1 MAEPKQLKAI
11 KGGLNIT
18 KRLLAD
24 SEEAGLTAAQR
35 AEAGRKAAELIKSQP
50 QVKASEALGQ
60 LMEKGFKKTTTTQA
74 DRTRVGGGNIGGAP
88 FPAISE
94 ADPAY
99 KGKVW
104 GVMDEGT
111 AARLKNLTDPETA
124 WTTMLGSASQ
134 LKTNPI
140 VFDKLKR
147 GFVDSM
153 KRGNLSDEL
162 AGKINHNLALTF
174 GEGADIRDPKIWR
187 QADTFEKRAALADVM
202 MGQGTAP
209 SKGGVAIGGEKSGK
223 GVIFKPT
230 DILKRET
237 EPSLLHTEHGG
248 DVPTFAAGPRLF
260 RLNKESVY
268 DPTLHPGF
276 PTLLTGEDLKIN
288 MKPTPTEVYLRDW
301 HQKFKKDNP
310 ERKGPGYYDLAL
322 GVKGEGLPSQE
333 LNDEYIR
340 HLLRE
345 GFKKGGAVD
354 IDAADRRLIQAME
367 KHMAK
372 GGEVDIEA
380 ADARLSDAITK
391 RIGMAQG
398 GEAGFKKIQFM
409 DKGGRVG
416 RVASGIGKIA
426 KRLFADEKPAPA
438 VIKPSSKEANDLA
451 RKRAS
456 LPKDKGGL
464 GLPPNNTA
472 EQRAQAMGY
481 DKDVYHGTS
490 EDFTSF
496 KGDQPIFTTEDPD
509 IAKLYGKNIYP
520 LKTRGEEMTVS
531 DLTDEGHGHFAE
543 NLAKKLGLFD
553 EADQFKNSDK
563 RERELINAL
572 KERGI
577 DRLKITDMSD
587 MGGVQ
592 TQHALPAGSENIRSR
607 NAAFDPFRRSTA
619 IATSMGVAAPD
630 LMAEEVDKAE
640 GGGAFKKLQFMAEGG
655 KAGKFGK
662 LAEGVATVGK
672 KLLDSGEAAPKVDRL
687 SMSYKDVTKRVP
699 EVADALE
706 QLVRGE
712 ITKAQYNDIV
722 KLYKPVTPYTFV
734 PKPATKD
741 EAVGALRGDAAK
753 ERYGKQSEYE
763 PGSKVGLRLDIPAYT
778 GKGVWVNSIHNE
790 KAKKV
795 AYGPTASVKNADLS
809 ISQAESKRI
818 ALGGAKAPYARI
830 KGEWNPMS
838 DEEAIAKA
846 QEYLNH
852 PEWRQIGMDP
862 ERHSYFYDRATM
874 LPITNAEEIIQIGP
888 LVLGKNPKFA
898 NIDDFEYAKGGYAT
912 MLPFAKGGKIVKG
925 GLNVAKRLMAD
936 NSLPTIERDANLAKF
951 LEPSKVQQRLYHGTG
966 QGDISAFKSPP
977 RKKVPPGYMWGQK
990 GDETYNRGVFLSPN
1004 PEMANHFA
1012 KRGTKLAEDDAGQY
1026 AVYPVRAQVERP
1038 FDYENPE
1045 HREILAQFFQKQYND
1060 WHKANPEA
1068 KRMPDVNMEYLLD
1081 NPNMNFQAIESPE
1094 MLHAIERLGFDSFYT
1109 SEGKAKNI
1117 GVFDPR
1123 KIKSDIGNRGTYDIN
1138 DADLTKAHGG
1148 LAMAGGGRPPVK
1160 NESLQDTLKNIQNY
1174 SVLDQ
1179 GAKKP
1184 NELSGVV
1191 LAGASWMAGDEKTR
1205 LAREAFGQDV
1215 TNTAIG
1221 GQKTSDVLN
1230 QLNVFERDG
1239 GTFAKGTTVVLDIG
1253 ANDIA
1258 QGVDKDTIRKNLNEI
1273 VSRLGD
1279 SGVNVILSGQ
1289 PEANSYDEAIK
1300 STNLQMDSLYND
1312 IAKNNS
1318 NVTLVDAMSGMLNDK
1333 TLMDES
1339 GFHLKN
1345 EDAKLS
1351 YLNQFA
1357 DAYKATINQ
1366 GTANQDETGIPK
1378 QVVQVMQNDNVID
1391 IPQEIAQITQ
1401 TSVPETYYT
1410 PEVISTPEVV
1420 YTPEVVSTPAVVS
1433 APAVV
1438 ESQPSAGYTY
1448 AQNNSSIDN
1457 YYNVIND
1464 YLAQERSQ
1472 DEIQA
1477 AMQQYGVSQAD
1488 IDAARGYQPSGGG
1501 KAIEQYATEQYANGG
1516 SAFKKLEFAQ
1526 HFDGGGIA
1534 SPEEVNPFEG
1544 SRREPLL
1551 TKKDLENIKRNAPEV
1566 YEWAKQN
1573 VKDEA
1578 SQLRSAKGAK
1588 DFALRVGAQYAG
1600 AIPDLVNLGLML
1612 PDAVAGTNLSS
1623 EKPWFGS
1630 EQIIDAMHRAGML
1643 GENEFPISETVAGVL
1658 APAGLIKKGVKKG
1671 YQAYKGMKPEAS
1683 KKRRGGL
1690 AAMSR

>member
-24 SEEAGLTAAQR
+24 TEEAGLTATQR

-111 AARLKNLTDPETA
+111 AARLKNLTDDETA
-124 WTTMLGSASQ
+124 WTTMLGSANQ

-153 KRGNLSDEL
+153 KQGNLSDEL

-209 SKGGVAIGGEKSGK
+209 SKGGIAIGGEKSGK

-268 DPTLHPGF
+268 DPSLHPGF

-288 MKPTPTEVYLRDW
+288 MKPTPTEVYLHDW
-301 HQKFKKDNP
+301 HQRFKKNNP
-310 ERKGPGYYDLAL
+310 DRKGPGYYDLAL

-345 GFKKGGAVD
+345 GFKDGGEVD
-354 IDAADRRLIQAME
+354 TPSLEDRLTKAIANN
-367 KHMAK
+367 MAK
-372 GGEVDIEA
+372 GGEVNSLES
-380 ADARLSDAITK
+380 RL
-391 RIGMAQG
+391 
-398 GEAGFKKIQFM
+398 
-409 DKGGRVG
+409 
-416 RVASGIGKIA
+416 
-426 KRLFADEKPAPA
+426 
-438 VIKPSSKEANDLA
+438 
-451 RKRAS
+451 
-456 LPKDKGGL
+456 
-464 GLPPNNTA
+464 
-472 EQRAQAMGY
+472 
-481 DKDVYHGTS
+481 
-490 EDFTSF
+490 
-496 KGDQPIFTTEDPD
+496 
-509 IAKLYGKNIYP
+509 
-520 LKTRGEEMTVS
+520 
-531 DLTDEGHGHFAE
+531 
-543 NLAKKLGLFD
+543 
-553 EADQFKNSDK
+553 
-563 RERELINAL
+563 
-572 KERGI
+572 
-577 DRLKITDMSD
+577 
-587 MGGVQ
+587 
-592 TQHALPAGSENIRSR
+592 TQ
-607 NAAFDPFRRSTA
+607 A
-619 IATSMGVAAPD
+619 IAQHNGM
-630 LMAEEVDKAE
+630 AE

-874 LPITNAEEIIQIGP
+874 QPITNAEEIIQIGP

-898 NIDDFEYAKGGYAT
+898 NIDDFDYAKGGYAT
-912 MLPFAKGGKIVKG
+912 MLPFAGGGKIVKG
-925 GLNVAKRLMAD
+925 GLNIARRLFKTTDGYTFKEMPDGRVTNGDMTWDSVKQFKEEMPHAY
-936 NSLPTIERDANLAKF
+936 L
-951 LEPSKVQQRLYHGTG
+951 
-966 QGDISAFKSPP
+966 QGDELGSRRANMESYNRPDSQNIPSDLSKFMPDDAQAQFQRALNRQNAPKPQLSV
-977 RKKVPPGYMWGQK
+977 VPPEK
-990 GDETYNRGVFLSPN
+990 
-1004 PEMANHFA
+1004 
-1012 KRGTKLAEDDAGQY
+1012 
-1026 AVYPVRAQVERP
+1026 
-1038 FDYENPE
+1038 
-1045 HREILAQFFQKQYND
+1045 
-1060 WHKANPEA
+1060 KA
-1068 KRMPDVNMEYLLD
+1068 R
-1081 NPNMNFQAIESPE
+1081 
-1094 MLHAIERLGFDSFYT
+1094 
-1109 SEGKAKNI
+1109 
-1117 GVFDPR
+1117 
-1123 KIKSDIGNRGTYDIN
+1123 
-1138 DADLTKAHGG
+1138 GG
-1148 LAMAGGGRPPVK
+1148 LTMAGGG
-1160 NESLQDTLKNIQNY
+1160 SIQDNLKKIQNY

-1179 GAKKP
+1179 GTARKP
-1184 NELSGVV
+1184 NELGGVV
-1191 LAGASWMAGDEKTR
+1191 LAGASWMAGDEKTQ
-1205 LAREAFGQDV
+1205 LAKQLFGEEV

-1221 GQKTSDVLN
+1221 GQKTSDVLK
-1230 QLNVFERDG
+1230 QLNDFKGNG
-1239 GTFAKGTTVVLDIG
+1239 GTFAPNTTVVLDIG

-1258 QGVDKDTIRKNLNEI
+1258 QGVDENTIRNNLNEI

-1279 SGVNVILSGQ
+1279 EGVHVILSGQ
-1289 PEANSYDEAIK
+1289 PEAHSYDEAIK
-1300 STNLQMDSLYND
+1300 STTLRMDDLYND
-1312 IAKNNS
+1312 IASNNP
-1318 NVTLVDAMSGMLNDK
+1318 NVTLVDAMSEMLNDK

-1339 GFHLKN
+1339 GFHLN
-1345 EDAKLS
+1345 SDDAKLA
-1351 YLNQFA
+1351 YLSQFA
-1357 DAYKATINQ
+1357 DAYKGMENPQ
-1366 GTANQDETGIPK
+1366 
-1378 QVVQVMQNDNVID
+1378 QVAQVAQTSYPVD

-1401 TSVPETYYT
+1401 VDKPTERYT
-1410 PEVISTPEVV
+1410 PEAPIDFM
-1420 YTPEVVSTPAVVS
+1420 
-1433 APAVV
+1433 PAVV
-1438 ESQPSAGYTY
+1438 EAERQPSAGYTY

-1464 YLAQERSQ
+1464 YLAQERTQ

-1477 AMQQYGVSQAD
+1477 AMEQYGVSQAD
-1488 IDAARGYQPSGGG
+1488 VDAARDYQPAGG
-1501 KAIEQYATEQYANGG
+1501 KFDETYATEAYATGG
-1516 SAFKKLEFAQ
+1516 SAFKKIQFM
-1526 HFDGGGIA
+1526 DKGGITTSA
-1534 SPEEVNPFEG
+1534 GSFSPEELGVSADDLRVMDEKTWN
-1544 SRREPLL
+1544 
-1551 TKKDLENIKRNAPEV
+1551 TIKKNAPAT

-1578 SQLRSAKGAK
+1578 KQLKTAKGAK
-1588 DFALRVGAQYAG
+1588 DFALRVGASYAG
-1600 AIPDLVNLGLML
+1600 AIPDFANLLLMA
-1612 PDAVAGTNLSS
+1612 PDAVFGTELAS

-1630 EQIIDAMHRAGML
+1630 QQYLDAMNKAGML
-1643 GENEFPISETVAGVL
+1643 GENEFPIAETVAGIL
-1658 APAGLIKKGVKKG
+1658 TPAGLIKKGAKKVG
-1671 YQAYKGMKPEAS
+1671 NMRFSKETP
-1683 KKRRGGL
+1683 KKRQGGL
-1690 AAMSR
+1690 SAMAR